1 MDDAPGD
8 ITHLLQQLRAGDPH
22 AESQLIP
29 LVYTELRQVAA
40 RRMARE
46 APGHT
51 LQPTALVHEAY
62 LRLTR
67 KREVDWQDRQHFFAV
82 AAREM
87 RRVLVDMARM
97 RHAAKRGGREICHLS
112 LDEVPILSQDN
123 LADMV
128 VLNDILD
135 RLGAVDQRQRAIVD
149 MRLFGGLTVE
159 EIAQTLDISER
170 TVKRDWKFARAW
182 LIAQLSGPAAGLSE

>member
-1 MDDAPGD
+1 MDDPSGH
-8 ITHLLQQLRAGDPH
+8 ITHLLHQLRAGDSH

-29 LVYTELRQVAA
+29 LVYAELRQLAA

-46 APGHT
+46 SPGHT

-62 LRLTR
+62 LRLTK

-97 RHAAKRGGREICHLS
+97 RDAVKRGGPDAFHVSI
-112 LDEVPILSQDN
+112 DDVPVVAEEN
-123 LADMV
+123 FADMV
-128 VLNDILD
+128 VLNDALD
-135 RLGAVDQRQRAIVD
+135 RLGAVDARQRAIVD

-159 EIAQTLDISER
+159 EIAQTLDISSR
-170 TVKRDWKFARAW
+170 TVKREWSFARAW
-182 LIAQLSGPAAGLSE
+182 LIGQLAGHPREPRG